1 MGGGGCSGRQRRDSR
16 RRKTERDTG
25 RDPRDKQ
32 ISEHTMQFSGSMPL
46 AALSSPSV
54 FLSLPPSAPLL
65 LFQPPLT
72 HSLSPLLSS
81 PLPTSLFLPSPLC
94 LRHKLALTCSLPL
107 LHQSTSA
114 SILQCSHHS
123 SHTKS
128 IIHSPQCLLHTE
140 PYIVQS
146 KEGVEE
152 EEAQEEESVLGPMC
166 V

>member
-72 HSLSPLLSS
+72 HSLSLLYF
-81 PLPTSLFLPSPLC
+81 PLPSPRLFFS
-94 LRHKLALTCSLPL
+94 LLLFAFATSLLLLALYLSFIRVQAPPFYSAHITPL
-107 LHQSTSA
+107 TPNPSSIPLSA
-114 SILQCSHHS
+114 SFTLSH
-123 SHTKS
+123 
-128 IIHSPQCLLHTE
+128 I
-140 PYIVQS
+140 
-146 KEGVEE
+146 
-152 EEAQEEESVLGPMC
+152 
-166 V
+166 